1 MNRKARV
8 TLFVISALAFFG
20 LFVATIREMP
30 SFGHY
35 RGPYGYVLNEETV
48 PERHVTDVVTAIN
61 FDWRGIDTL
70 GEESILF
77 LAVMGTMILLRQQK
91 SEPEQAQKHEDPE
104 HDESRRRSVP
114 APSEATQ
121 VATLGL
127 VGPLVAFGLYIV
139 THGQLTPGGGF
150 QGGVILATAPLLVYL
165 AGDLKTFKR
174 IANHEFVQIAEALG
188 LGGFLLVGLPGLALG
203 GSYLRN
209 VLPLGSTGNLFSGG
223 LIPVIN
229 VCTGAAVAAGLVSV
243 TYSFLEHTLEARLR
257 RQR

>member
-1 MNRKARV
+1 MNRKARIG
-8 TLFVISALAFFG
+8 LFVISAIGFFT
-20 LFVATIREMP
+20 LFTETVREMP

-35 RGPYGYVLNEETV
+35 RGPYGYVLNQETV
-48 PERHVTDVVTAIN
+48 YERHITDVVTAVN
-61 FDWRGIDTL
+61 FDWRGVDTL

-77 LAVMGTMILLRQQK
+77 LAVMGTMILLRK
-91 SEPEQAQKHEDPE
+91 HDSESERP
-104 HDESRRRSVP
+104 DENGNASRDGSDGRQLHAS
-114 APSEATQ
+114 SEAMQ
-121 VATLGL
+121 VAALGL

-165 AGDLKTFKR
+165 TGDLKTFKR
-174 IANHEFVQIAEALG
+174 IANHDLVQIAEALG
-188 LGGFLLVGLPGLALG
+188 LGGFLLVGLPGLVLG

-209 VLPLGSTGNLFSGG
+209 VLPLGMTGSLFSGG

-257 RQR
+257 RQG